1 MTESGFSIRLSRKG
15 GQKREDWEFI
25 LEVISHLIV
34 FASGLPVL
42 SS

>member
-1 MTESGFSIRLSRKG
+1 MTESGFSIKLSRKG
-15 GQKREDWEFI
+15 GQKRGDWEFI

>member
-25 LEVISHLIV
+25 LEVIPNRIV
-34 FASGLPVL
+34 FAYGLPVL

>member
-34 FASGLPVL
+34 FASRLPVL